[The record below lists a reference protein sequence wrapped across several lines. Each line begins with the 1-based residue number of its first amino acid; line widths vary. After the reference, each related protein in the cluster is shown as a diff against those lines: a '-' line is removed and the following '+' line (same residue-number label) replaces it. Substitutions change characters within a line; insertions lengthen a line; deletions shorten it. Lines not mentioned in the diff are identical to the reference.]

1 MSASSSGRRYISR
14 PYGTEQL
21 FLVYKHKKNSLSS
34 DGPYNTFDEAQ
45 DIMRT
50 LLSQGVCAWMVSY
63 NERKG

>member
-1 MSASSSGRRYISR
+1 MPASSGGRKYIGNS
-14 PYGTEQL
+14 YGSEQL

-34 DGPYNTFDEAQ
+34 EGPYNTFDEAQ
-45 DIMRT
+45 DIMRI